1 MIKTEK
7 VKEKDQITNSKNQNS
22 NKLQKTKNK
31 IQNLLGFNHFVNW
44 NLFVFCHL
52 LFDILKVSIIPN
64 LKKFSQPITLMLV
77 ISLSIGGCYSFTGSS
92 VPSHLKTIYIP
103 FCIDNTG
110 SGEPTLA
117 DDFTS
122 KLIDQFISD
131 NSLSVSDKPKTDAML
146 DCTINS
152 IQDAPTVIQGGETV
166 SMRRL
171 TINARVIYKD
181 YVLKKTVFDKQFSAY
196 ADYETSGDVATD
208 RSEAILSAVDLITE
222 DILLAVVSDW

>member
-1 MIKTEK
+1 MIKTQKSTEK
-7 VKEKDQITNSKNQNS
+7 EQITKLKNQNT
-22 NKLQKTKNK
+22 NKLQKAKNK
-31 IQNLLGFNHFVNW
+31 TQTFFGCVDFWDW
-44 NLFVFCHL
+44 NLFGIYRLKFGISNSAKL
-52 LFDILKVSIIPN
+52 SLIMLQILFL
-64 LKKFSQPITLMLV
+64 
-77 ISLSIGGCYSFTGSS
+77 GGCYSFTGSS

-131 NSLSVSDKPKTDAML
+131 NSLSVSDKSKTDAML

-152 IQDAPTVIQGGETV
+152 IQDAPTVISGGETV
-166 SMRRL
+166 AMRRL

-196 ADYETSGDVATD
+196 ADYETDGDVSSL

>member
-1 MIKTEK
+1 MSKTQKTK
-7 VKEKDQITNSKNQNS
+7 VKEQITNFKKTNS
-22 NKLQKTKNK
+22 NNSQKAKHKLQS
-31 IQNLLGFNHFVNW
+31 LLRIDRIVDW
-44 NLFVFCHL
+44 NLFG
-52 LFDILKVSIIPN
+52 IYN
-64 LKKFSQPITLMLV
+64 LRFGFSKYAT
-77 ISLSIGGCYSFTGSS
+77 ISLLVLPFLIFGCAYSFTGSS

-152 IQDAPTVIQGGETV
+152 IQDAPTVIQSGETV

-196 ADYETSGDVATD
+196 SDYETDGDVSTL

>member
-1 MIKTEK
+1 MRKK
-7 VKEKDQITNSKNQNS
+7 QIIIPILAHRGGRQISNNFQKSKNKMQTFR
-22 NKLQKTKNK
+22 KMKNY
-31 IQNLLGFNHFVNW
+31 LNW
-44 NLFVFCHL
+44 NLL
-52 LFDILKVSIIPN
+52 SIFNVKFEIIN
-64 LKKFSQPITLMLV
+64 SAKFSLIILPILLLAC
-77 ISLSIGGCYSFTGSS
+77 SYSFTGSS

-122 KLIDQFISD
+122 RLIDQFISD
-131 NSLSVSDKPKTDAML
+131 NSLSVSDKSKTDAML

-196 ADYETSGDVATD
+196 SDYKTDGDVSTL

>member
-1 MIKTEK
+1 MRKK
-7 VKEKDQITNSKNQNS
+7 QITKLKLAHRGGRQNA

-31 IQNLLGFNHFVNW
+31 IQMFLMISHFVDW
-44 NLFVFCHL
+44 NLFGIFHL
-52 LFDILKVSIIPN
+52 KFGISNYAKLSLIVLPILFSAC
-64 LKKFSQPITLMLV
+64 S
-77 ISLSIGGCYSFTGSS
+77 YSFTGSS

-122 KLIDQFISD
+122 RLIDQFISD
-131 NSLSVSDKPKTDAML
+131 NSLSVSDKSKTDAML

-196 ADYETSGDVATD
+196 SDYKTDGDVSTL

>member
-1 MIKTEK
+1 MIER
-7 VKEKDQITNSKNQNS
+7 QNT
-22 NKLQKTKNK
+22 KLK
-31 IQNLLGFNHFVNW
+31 IQISKKNYRTFLGFVELLVWH
-44 NLFVFCHL
+44 LFGIYHL
-52 LFDILKVSIIPN
+52 KFGISNYAKLSLIALPILF
-64 LKKFSQPITLMLV
+64 F
-77 ISLSIGGCYSFTGSS
+77 GGCYSFTGSS

-131 NSLSVSDKPKTDAML
+131 NSLSVSDKPKSDAML

-196 ADYETSGDVATD
+196 ADYETDGDVSSL

>member
-1 MIKTEK
+1 MNERQNSK
-7 VKEKDQITNSKNQNS
+7 VKSQKS
-22 NKLQKTKNK
+22 NKLQETENK
-31 IQNLLGFNHFVNW
+31 FQRAFELCHLTNW
-44 NLFVFCHL
+44 NLIDIFNLRFGI
-52 LFDILKVSIIPN
+52 FDYSK
-64 LKKFSQPITLMLV
+64 
-77 ISLSIGGCYSFTGSS
+77 ISLIVIPFLIFGCSYSFTGSS

-146 DCTINS
+146 DCTLNS

-196 ADYETSGDVATD
+196 ADYETSGDVSTD
-208 RSEAILSAVDLITE
+208 RSDAILSAVDLITE

>member
-1 MIKTEK
+1 MRKKKITRSKLAHRGGR
-7 VKEKDQITNSKNQNS
+7 QIS
-22 NKLQKTKNK
+22 NNFQKSKNK
-31 IQNLLGFNHFVNW
+31 IQTFRKMINYLNW
-44 NLFVFCHL
+44 NLLSIFNAKFEVF
-52 LFDILKVSIIPN
+52 KSA
-64 LKKFSQPITLMLV
+64 KFSLIILPIL
-77 ISLSIGGCYSFTGSS
+77 LSACSYSFTGSS

-131 NSLSVSDKPKTDAML
+131 NSLSVSDKSKTDAML

-196 ADYETSGDVATD
+196 SDYKTDGDVSTL